1 MKILFFIILAAMFYA
16 PKALA
21 IEEPKF
27 TDKQSYK
34 DFEIRSYPPI
44 LVAQTEVSES
54 FDDAGS
60 QAFRVLA
67 DYIFGNN
74 TAKTKIDM
82 TAPVIQKPA
91 RSEKIAMTAPV
102 TQSKSDSGYVIQ
114 FTMPSAY
121 TRETLPKPNDP
132 RVKIIEVPARKVA
145 VYKYTGS
152 WSQKKFNE
160 NLELFNAALAREQ
173 IVTQGEPTFARFNSP
188 LQIWFLRRNEIWLEV
203 AKINMPLKTDLKTRL
218 TPEQYRCTQENG
230 TERPFANEYWNNK
243 EDGIYA
249 DVVSGEP
256 LFSSRAKFDS
266 GSGWPSFTEPLNKA
280 AVRTLR
286 DTSLGMVRTEV
297 RSTRANSH
305 LGHVFDDGPGPT
317 RQRYCINSASL
328 RFIPLL
334 ALKQEGLGVYLVD
347 FAEPLKLQVA
357 TLAGGCFW
365 GLEKLLGEIPGVVET
380 RVGYSG
386 GLDLKAGYD
395 DVKTGKTGHA
405 ETVQVLFD
413 PKKVSYE
420 KILKV
425 FFSIHDPTTINK
437 QGNDIGTQYRSAIFF
452 HTVEQKKTAEK
463 LIAQVDASK
472 KWPGKVVTRLGNFG
486 GFVVGEGEHQKY
498 LTKNPDGYT
507 CHYDRKFG
515 F

>member
-1 MKILFFIILAAMFYA
+1 MKTITIIL
-16 PKALA
+16 
-21 IEEPKF
+21 
-27 TDKQSYK
+27 S
-34 DFEIRSYPPI
+34 I
-44 LVAQTEVSES
+44 LVICSSLISTIKVSAQE
-54 FDDAGS
+54 
-60 QAFRVLA
+60 
-67 DYIFGNN
+67 N
-74 TAKTKIDM
+74 
-82 TAPVIQKPA
+82 KP
-91 RSEKIAMTAPV
+91 MD
-102 TQSKSDSGYVIQ
+102 SKED
-114 FTMPSAY
+114 
-121 TRETLPKPNDP
+121 
-132 RVKIIEVPARKVA
+132 
-145 VYKYTGS
+145 
-152 WSQKKFNE
+152 WKK
-160 NLELFNAALAREQ
+160 
-173 IVTQGEPTFARFNSP
+173 
-188 LQIWFLRRNEIWLEV
+188 
-203 AKINMPLKTDLKTRL
+203 KL
-218 TPEQYRCTQENG
+218 TPEQYYVCHDGG
-230 TERPFANEYWNNK
+230 TESPFSGKYVNHHEKGTYTC
-243 EDGIYA
+243 
-249 DVVSGEP
+249 VVCGNP
-256 LFSSRAKFDS
+256 LFSSDTKFES

-334 ALKQEGLGVYLVD
+334 ALKKEGLGVYLVD

-452 HTVEQKKTAEK
+452 HTAEQKKTAEK

-472 KWPGKVVTRLGNFG
+472 KWPGKVVTRLENFG